1 MAQFDVYP
9 HPVSEFRESQPYVL
23 ELQSNFIRTPLA
35 RITIPLVRLSP
46 GAPPMS
52 RLNPQ
57 FDIQGETLV
66 LDTLYIG
73 SYDPG
78 ELRRP
83 IANLTH
89 DAQAIW
95 DALDYALHGY

>member
-9 HPVSEFRESQPYVL
+9 NPVNELRDSQPYVL
-23 ELQSNFIRTPLA
+23 EIQSNFIRSPLA
-35 RITIPLVRLSP
+35 RITIPLVRLPP

-57 FDIQGETLV
+57 FDIQGEALA
-66 LDTLYIG
+66 LDTLYIV

-83 IANLTH
+83 VANLSR

-95 DALDYALHGY
+95 DALDYALHGH

>member
-9 HPVSEFRESQPYVL
+9 NPLEDIRDSHPYVL
-23 ELQSNFIRTPLA
+23 EIQSNFLKRPIALIAIPLA
-35 RITIPLVRLSP
+35 RLQP
-46 GAPPMS
+46 GTQPVS
-52 RLNPQ
+52 VLNPQ
-57 FDIQGETLV
+57 FVVGGDTCVLETLG
-66 LDTLYIG
+66 IA

-83 IANLTH
+83 VANLSGE
-89 DAQAIW
+89 AQAIW